1 MKRSEIIG
9 RMMLLLIVLFTMALI
24 KGCTV
29 YKQPQMKLTSVLAVT
44 AEGDT
49 LQLPIDVIRPIY
61 NYNTY
66 PTNRYPVVPNYFYYS
81 PHRYNRIYGN
91 SNYKPNNNSNNPII
105 IHLLLE

>member
-44 AEGDT
+44 AEGAVFDW
-49 LQLPIDVIRPIY
+49 
-61 NYNTY
+61 
-66 PTNRYPVVPNYFYYS
+66 VP
-81 PHRYNRIYGN
+81 
-91 SNYKPNNNSNNPII
+91 
-105 IHLLLE
+105 